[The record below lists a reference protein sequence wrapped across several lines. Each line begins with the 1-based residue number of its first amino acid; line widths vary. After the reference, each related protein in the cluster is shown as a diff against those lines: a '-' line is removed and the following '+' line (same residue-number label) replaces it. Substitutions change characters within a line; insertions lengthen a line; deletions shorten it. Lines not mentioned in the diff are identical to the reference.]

1 MSSSLYNDF
10 PELLKIDS
18 PKSIHDVRGGLEQF
32 IQTEQELEKAINLA
46 RERCGLSKIK
56 VEEAKKYDDAWY
68 KIGSTK
74 KKVKILVESQSSMQE
89 AMESLQY
96 GQSLTFQFQ
105 QDLASFC
112 TVCLGIA
119 KGHESQLTDLADI
132 IFTIH
137 ERSKKEPMPKI
148 VLTELDKLRMEVE
161 RERNI
166 IKSRQETEREKI
178 LLRKKYIKFYLPYAL
193 ICLALAMIVV
203 LCLVLK

>member
-18 PKSIHDVRGGLEQF
+18 PTSIHDVRGGLEKF
-32 IQTEQELEKAINLA
+32 VQTEQELETAINLA
-46 RERCGLSKIK
+46 RERCDLSKIK

-74 KKVKILVESQSSMQE
+74 KKVKMLAESQSSMQE

-105 QDLASFC
+105 KDLAGFC

-119 KGHESQLTDLADI
+119 KGHQNKLNDLADI
-132 IFTIH
+132 IVAIH
-137 ERSKKEPMPKI
+137 EQSKKEPMPKI

-161 RERNI
+161 REKNI
-166 IKSRQETEREKI
+166 IKSRQEVEREKI

-193 ICLALAMIVV
+193 ICLVLAMIVV
-203 LCLVLK
+203 LYFVLK